1 VQSEPDPGKVRSLR
15 REFVTY
21 RDYAGNMLEPRLIL
35 VNLLIKLGVAA
46 ALSSALVR
54 SEEFKNL
61 LFREQRG
68 TRQKIYLTFWMAIPI
83 ALGVLIRCSVKSFSA
98 GDLSLETALLLG
110 VVGGRL
116 SGGLGGALIALPSVL
131 YGEWASLPLNV
142 FAGIVAGQLRQF
154 APEQEDIW
162 SFSPFIDLTVYRMIR
177 RNLPRPRVFDWQIA
191 FFITIVGLRFLQ
203 TEVWRFWPTSIFSME
218 SPGLW
223 DGGSLNGY
231 LVEMAI
237 YLTVVMV
244 VGTELKI
251 FNSVRIQIK
260 LEEQARLLLQA
271 RMAALQNQINPHFL
285 FNTLNSISSL
295 VRFDPDTAREMILK
309 LATILRRLLH
319 STDSFVALREE
330 VEFIDNYLDI
340 EVVRFGRDK
349 LRVVK
354 DLDPASLDAM
364 VPSMLLQPLVENC
377 IKHGL
382 APKVEG
388 GSITLRSRVI
398 KSRLVV
404 EVEDDGVG
412 MQSARPSGQE
422 HEPVDGVGGMGIGM
436 ANVAERLKV
445 LYGDAARMIIENRD
459 GGGTLIRLRLPILQ
473 HVEELMTTS
482 VIAPTPF
489 GKSLRKAE

>member
-1 VQSEPDPGKVRSLR
+1 
-15 REFVTY
+15 
-21 RDYAGNMLEPRLIL
+21 
-35 VNLLIKLGVAA
+35 
-46 ALSSALVR
+46 
-54 SEEFKNL
+54 
-61 LFREQRG
+61 
-68 TRQKIYLTFWMAIPI
+68 
-83 ALGVLIRCSVKSFSA
+83 
-98 GDLSLETALLLG
+98 
-110 VVGGRL
+110 
-116 SGGLGGALIALPSVL
+116 
-131 YGEWASLPLNV
+131 
-142 FAGIVAGQLRQF
+142 

-162 SFSPFIDLTVYRMIR
+162 SFSPFIDLTLYRMIR

-191 FFITIVGLRFLQ
+191 FFVAIVGLRFLQ
-203 TEVWRFWPTSIFSME
+203 TEIWRFWPKSIFVLE

-223 DGGSLNGY
+223 MGSNGTLNGY
-231 LVEMAI
+231 LVESAI

-260 LEEQARLLLQA
+260 LEEQERLLLQA

-295 VRFDPDTAREMILK
+295 VRFDPDTAREMIIK

-319 STDSFVALREE
+319 SSESFVTLREE
-330 VEFIDNYLDI
+330 VEFVDNYLDI

-354 DLDPASLDAM
+354 DLDPASLEAM

-388 GSITLRSRVI
+388 GSITLRGRVI

-412 MQSARPSGQE
+412 MGAAQLLEQP
-422 HEPVDGVGGMGIGM
+422 DGFGAGGIGM

-445 LYGDAARMIIENRD
+445 LYGDAAKMMIENRES
-459 GGGTLIRLRLPILQ
+459 GGTLIRLRLPILPNP
-473 HVEELMTTS
+473 EELMTS
-482 VIAPTPF
+482 AAAPVPF
-489 GKSLRKAE
+489 GKSLRKGE

>member
-1 VQSEPDPGKVRSLR
+1 
-15 REFVTY
+15 
-21 RDYAGNMLEPRLIL
+21 MLEPRLIL

-54 SEEFKNL
+54 SKEFKSL
-61 LFREQRG
+61 IFRERRA
-68 TRQKIYLTFWMAIPI
+68 TRYKIYLALWMAIPI
-83 ALGVLIRCSVKSFSA
+83 GLGVWIRCSVKTFIA

-110 VVGGRL
+110 VIGGRL
-116 SGGLGGALIALPSVL
+116 SGGLGGALISLPALF
-131 YGEWASLPLNV
+131 YGEWATMPLNV
-142 FAGIVAGQLRQF
+142 FAGIIAGQLRQV

-162 SFSPFIDLTVYRMIR
+162 SFSPFIDLTLYRIIR

-191 FFITIVGLRFLQ
+191 FFVTIVGLRFLQ
-203 TEVWRFWPTSIFSME
+203 TEIWRFWPSSIFSLE

-223 DGGSLNGY
+223 TGSAGDLNGY
-231 LVEMAI
+231 LVESAI
-237 YLTVVMV
+237 YLTAVMV

-260 LEEQARLLLQA
+260 LEEQERLLLQA

-340 EVVRFGRDK
+340 EVVRFGPDK
-349 LRVVK
+349 LKVVK
-354 DLDPASLDAM
+354 DLEPASLEAM

-382 APKVEG
+382 SPKVEG
-388 GSITLRSRVI
+388 GSITVRSRVI
-398 KSRLVV
+398 KSRLVI

-412 MQSARPSGQE
+412 MGAAQLLVQP
-422 HEPVDGVGGMGIGM
+422 DGFGAGGIGM

-445 LYGDAARMIIENRD
+445 LYGEAAKMMIENRE
-459 GGGTLIRLRLPILQ
+459 GGGTLIRLRLPILPDA
-473 HVEELMTTS
+473 EELMMPAT
-482 VIAPTPF
+482 IAPAPF

>member
-1 VQSEPDPGKVRSLR
+1 
-15 REFVTY
+15 
-21 RDYAGNMLEPRLIL
+21 MLEPWLIL
-35 VNLLIKLGVAA
+35 VHLLIKLGVAA

-54 SEEFKNL
+54 SKEFKNL
-61 LFREQRG
+61 IFRERRS
-68 TRQKIYLTFWMAIPI
+68 TRHKIYLALWMAIPI
-83 ALGVLIRCSVKSFSA
+83 ALGVWIRCSVKSFLA

-110 VVGGRL
+110 VMGGRL
-116 SGGLGGALIALPSVL
+116 SGGLGGALMGLPALL
-131 YGEWASLPLNV
+131 HGEWAAMPLNV
-142 FAGIVAGQLRQF
+142 FAGIVAGWLRRF

-162 SFSPFIDLTVYRMIR
+162 SFSPFIDLSLYRMIR

-191 FFITIVGLRFLQ
+191 FFATIVGLRFLQ
-203 TEVWRFWPTSIFSME
+203 TEIWRFWPKSIFSLE

-223 DGGSLNGY
+223 GDGITLNAY
-231 LVEMAI
+231 LVECAI

-260 LEEQARLLLQA
+260 LEEQERLLLQA

-295 VRFDPDTAREMILK
+295 VRFDPDTARELILK

-319 STDSFVALREE
+319 SPESFVPLREE

-354 DLDPASLDAM
+354 DLDPGSLDAM
-364 VPSMLLQPLVENC
+364 VPAMLLQPLVENC

-382 APKVEG
+382 APKVDG
-388 GSITLRSRVI
+388 GCITLRSRVME
-398 KSRLVV
+398 SGLVV

-412 MQSARPSGQE
+412 MGAAQLIVHQ
-422 HEPVDGVGGMGIGM
+422 GGLGEGGIGM

-445 LYGDAARMIIENRD
+445 LYGDAAKMMIESRN
-459 GGGTLIRLRLPILQ
+459 GGGTLVRLQLPI
-473 HVEELMTTS
+473 VPNPEELMTATPS
-482 VIAPTPF
+482 PAMPAPAPS